1 MLSPQ
6 RTNPFPTELAQCLFG
21 RVAMAHRDRC
31 RPSQPKPQPAS
42 CSASFAAAADGQIP
56 RSSRH
61 TGRQPRG
68 ASCRRGA
75 GGLLFWRSPHG
86 AYEDSP
92 PSGRLSDRL
101 NHRTRMLS
109 TINSNRLRCGPTS
122 VGRAGLLRPRRSQG
136 HAAGPPSLERR
147 AKSYQK
153 HPEIDPLKFLLS
165 TKS

>member
-1 MLSPQ
+1 MPSPQ
-6 RTNPFPTELAQCLFG
+6 RTKPFLTELAQCSHG

-42 CSASFAAAADGQIP
+42 CSASFAAAADGQTP
-56 RSSRH
+56 RSFRH

-75 GGLLFWRSPHG
+75 GGLLFWRIPHG

-92 PSGRLSDRL
+92 PSGRLPDHLGSPP
-101 NHRTRMLS
+101 RMLPAFS
-109 TINSNRLRCGPTS
+109 SNRVRCGPAT
-122 VGRAGLLRPRRSQG
+122 VGQSGVLRSRRSQG
-136 HAAGPPSLERR
+136 HAASLPSLERQAISR
-147 AKSYQK
+147 QK
-153 HPEIDPLKFLLS
+153 YPEIDPRKLLLS